1 MNRAVWTLANG
12 STITFSGDDKHG
24 QQISTIRV
32 QMVTKHAHKP
42 PMTHEERRALI
53 EAPIGQVTTHGKAT
67 WCGGAFASDG
77 MERARRRLH
86 VTSFVQDDHDVYK
99 E

>member
-1 MNRAVWTLANG
+1 MDFPYW
-12 STITFSGDDKHG
+12 
-24 QQISTIRV
+24 V
-32 QMVTKHAHKP
+32 QMTPSVRIKP
-42 PMTHEERRALI
+42 PMTHEERRAVI
-53 EAPIGQVTTHGKAT
+53 EAPLGRVITHGKAT